1 MSESEEKEQNIRVI
15 IRIKAR
21 TPDEINKVYSSM
33 KVYESNTISIISK
46 KKKYFYDYI
55 GDENSTQNDIFEQCG
70 KKICDY
76 ALEGY
81 NGTIFAY
88 GQTGSGKTYTLL
100 GKNITN
106 KLENKNNNISDIFN
120 TTSEDVDMSDIND
133 NYYNIKDEKIGLLP
147 RILHYLFENR
157 PLLKEE
163 NKILFKISYME
174 IYKEALKDL
183 LDPDNKNNLQI
194 SDANGVLVIKN
205 LRKLIIDSPKEAIKL
220 IIDGNR
226 SRHTASTLMN
236 KESSRSH
243 AIISIYIENN
253 LIKENKIK
261 KSVFH
266 IIDLA
271 GSERQKKQEQ
281 IVLVIE

>member
-33 KVYESNTISIISK
+33 KVYESNMISIISK

-55 GDENSTQNDIFEQCG
+55 GDENATQNDIFEQCG

-106 KLENKNNNISDIFN
+106 KLENKNNNISDNFN

-133 NYYNIKDEKIGLLP
+133 NYYNINDEKIGLLP

-243 AIISIYIENN
+243 AIT
-253 LIKENKIK
+253 K
-261 KSVFH
+261 KNRSK
-266 IIDLA
+266 LCW
-271 GSERQKKQEQ
+271 
-281 IVLVIE
+281 